1 VQWMAATSNKVLV
14 IDDEPPIRKLL
25 QIGLSTQGYKVI
37 EASNGKTALNLLS
50 QNPGLIVLDLGLPD
64 INGLELLR
72 KIRGHNVSI
81 PIMVLSGREEEYC
94 KVEALDLGAYDHV
107 TKPFGMNEL
116 LARIR
121 ARRHKLQVDGE
132 RPVFRCGDL
141 SVDLVRC
148 IVKVGETQI
157 KLTPKAHDL
166 LRILVQH
173 AGKALTRRLLLQELW
188 EKNPD
193 PNYLRVYVRQL
204 RHKIEVDPSGPRY
217 VLTENGVGYRLK
229 ESELTQFGGGQTAAE
244 PFPTMIC
251 RRQRGFS
258 C

>member
-1 VQWMAATSNKVLV
+1 MTATSNKVLV

-37 EASNGKTALNLLS
+37 EASNGKAALNLLS

-64 INGLELLR
+64 IDGLELLR
-72 KIRGHNVSI
+72 KIRGRNVSI

-94 KVEALDLGAYDHV
+94 KVEALDLGAYDYV

-121 ARRHKLQVDGE
+121 AARRHKLQVDGE

-148 IVKVGETQI
+148 IVRVGETEI
-157 KLTPKAHDL
+157 KLTPKAYEL

-173 AGKALTRRLLLQELW
+173 AGKVLTHRLLLQELW
-188 EKNPD
+188 ENNPD

-204 RHKIEVDPSGPRY
+204 RQKIEADPSRPRY

-229 ESELTQFGGGQTAAE
+229 ESEWTQFEEVQQQPGY
-244 PFPTMIC
+244 FLL
-251 RRQRGFS
+251 
-258 C
+258 